1 MNKFWSW
8 VFLIAAGALV
18 LLFFSNDFGLIDIQK
33 TAIVAAIGIDR
44 SEEAEGRWSVTA
56 QIAVPDAN
64 ANKASNVS
72 IPSAETVGAGIA
84 EVNRKTGWY
93 PTLVHCR
100 LILLG
105 EDVAEGDVF
114 RVLGYF
120 LRSEFVEDSCLV
132 AVCEGRAQEM
142 LGASSPVGE
151 LTTMA
156 IAKVLSSEAQK
167 TGLVCVTNLRDF
179 AKGYYS
185 AAKSGYLPF
194 LARLPEAE
202 SGGPSEGGGGSAD
215 GGQTGGS
222 ASGGSGQSGS
232 GGNADVFDASKTML
246 FYEGKRAAV
255 LEAAETLA
263 FNLAETS
270 TDFAFGEVVAE
281 ENGEPV
287 TFSLKMKISQ
297 KSRALAL
304 EGGVPICSFRIRAN
318 AQIAD
323 ADTAAGLDEAAKKTI
338 VPGSVLRAAEREF
351 EEQLTAILK
360 KCADS
365 GCDLFGLKQA
375 LYRNFPREYDAYEK
389 TLLSSARA
397 AYDIR
402 FSTLH

>member
-1 MNKFWSW
+1 MGLSYRRGR
-8 VFLIAAGALV
+8 ARPAV
-18 LLFFSNDFGLIDIQK
+18 LFQRFRLIDIQK

-44 SEEAEGRWSVTA
+44 SEETEGRWSVTA

-114 RVLGYF
+114 PRARVFPAQRVRGRF
-120 LRSEFVEDSCLV
+120 LPGRRLRRARAGDARGEF
-132 AVCEGRAQEM
+132 A
-142 LGASSPVGE
+142 VGE

-202 SGGPSEGGGGSAD
+202 SGGPPEGGGGSAD

-222 ASGGSGQSGS
+222 ASGSSGQSGS

-270 TDFAFGEVVAE
+270 TDFAFGEVFAE

>member
-1 MNKFWSW
+1 MNKFWTW

-44 SEEAEGRWSVTA
+44 SEEAEGQWSVTA
-56 QIAVPDAN
+56 QIAVPDAS

-72 IPSAETVGAGIA
+72 IPAAETVGAGIA

-105 EDVAEGDVF
+105 EDVAEGDAF
-114 RVLGYF
+114 DALGYF
-120 LRSEFVEDSCLV
+120 LRSEFVEDACLV

-151 LTTMA
+151 LTAMA

-185 AAKSGYLPF
+185 RAESGYLPY
-194 LARLPEAE
+194 LSRLPEAE
-202 SGGPSEGGGGSAD
+202 SGGSGSSGGGESG
-215 GGQTGGS
+215 GGQS
-222 ASGGSGQSGS
+222 ASPGGGA

-246 FYEGKRAAV
+246 FYGGRRAAV
-255 LEAAETLA
+255 LEAGETLA

-270 TDFAFGEVVAE
+270 TDFAFGEVEAE
-281 ENGEPV
+281 EDGSPAV
-287 TFSLKMKISQ
+287 FSLKMKITQ
-297 KSRALAL
+297 KSRSLTL
-304 EGGVPICSFRIRAN
+304 EGGVPVCAFRIRAN

-323 ADTAAGLDEAAKKTI
+323 ADAAATLDEIAQKAI
-338 VPGSVLRAAEREF
+338 VPENVLRAAEKEL
-351 EEQLTAILK
+351 EEKLAAILQ
-360 KCADS
+360 KCAES
-365 GCDLFGLKQA
+365 GCDLFGLKQT

>member
-33 TAIVAAIGIDR
+33 TAIVAAIGIDS
-44 SEEAEGRWSVTA
+44 SEETEGRWSITA

-151 LTTMA
+151 
-156 IAKVLSSEAQK
+156 
-167 TGLVCVTNLRDF
+167 
-179 AKGYYS
+179 
-185 AAKSGYLPF
+185 
-194 LARLPEAE
+194 
-202 SGGPSEGGGGSAD
+202 
-215 GGQTGGS
+215 
-222 ASGGSGQSGS
+222 
-232 GGNADVFDASKTML
+232 
-246 FYEGKRAAV
+246 
-255 LEAAETLA
+255 
-263 FNLAETS
+263 
-270 TDFAFGEVVAE
+270 
-281 ENGEPV
+281 
-287 TFSLKMKISQ
+287 
-297 KSRALAL
+297 
-304 EGGVPICSFRIRAN
+304 
-318 AQIAD
+318 
-323 ADTAAGLDEAAKKTI
+323 
-338 VPGSVLRAAEREF
+338 
-351 EEQLTAILK
+351 
-360 KCADS
+360 
-365 GCDLFGLKQA
+365 
-375 LYRNFPREYDAYEK
+375 
-389 TLLSSARA
+389 
-397 AYDIR
+397 
-402 FSTLH
+402 

>member
-1 MNKFWSW
+1 MNKFWTW
-8 VFLIAAGALV
+8 VFLAAAGALV

-33 TAIVAAIGIDR
+33 TAIVAAIGIDA
-44 SEEAEGRWSVTA
+44 SAEAEGEWSVTA

-64 ANKASNVS
+64 AEKASNVS
-72 IPSAETVGAGIA
+72 IPSAKTVGAGIA

-105 EDVAEGDVF
+105 DEAAEKDVF
-114 RVLGYF
+114 EALGYF
-120 LRSEFVEDSCLV
+120 LRSEFVEDSCLI
-132 AVCEGRAQEM
+132 AVCDGRAQDL

-151 LTTMA
+151 LTATA

-185 AAKSGYLPF
+185 RAQSGYLPY
-194 LARLPEAE
+194 LSRLPEAE
-202 SGGPSEGGGGSAD
+202 SS
-215 GGQTGGS
+215 GGQGGQ
-222 ASGGSGQSGS
+222 SGQSAEQGEKGGGAGGS
-232 GGNADVFDASKTML
+232 ADVFDASRTML
-246 FYEGKRAAV
+246 FYKGVRAAV
-255 LEAAETLA
+255 LEPAETLA

-270 TDFAFGEVVAE
+270 TDFAFGEVRAE
-281 ENGEPV
+281 EDGEEA
-287 TFSLKMKISQ
+287 TFGLKMKIT
-297 KSRALAL
+297 KKARALTL
-304 EGGVPICSFRIRAN
+304 EGGVPVCSFRIRAN

-323 ADTAAGLDEAAKKTI
+323 ASAAATLGEVARKAI
-338 VPGSVLRAAEREF
+338 VPEKVLRAAEEEF
-351 EEQLTAILK
+351 KARLASVLQ
-360 KCADS
+360 KCAES

-375 LYRNFPREYDAYEK
+375 LARAYPKEYPAYEA
-389 TLLSSARA
+389 TLLADTRA